1 MKIID
6 LSHEI
11 HSSIPVYPGTKPPSF
26 VQTNTIEQDGFA
38 ELTFCMAT
46 HTATHMDAP
55 AHILPGGKTLDR
67 FDAAHFAGRAVL
79 IDALDVPGGAITAN
93 HLEPYDSRLE
103 RAGFAL
109 IHTGWS
115 RYWGEK
121 GYFEGFP
128 ALTAGAAE
136 KLAGFRLQGVGIDA
150 ISVDPIDSYDLPV
163 HHILLGSGI
172 LIIENLARLDAI
184 RKEEIH
190 FICLPLKII
199 GADGSPARAVAI
211 I

>member
-11 HSSIPVYPGTKPPSF
+11 HPSIPVYPGTTPPSF
-26 VQTNTIEQDGFA
+26 VQTHTIEQDGFA
-38 ELTFCMAT
+38 EITFSMAT

-55 AHILPGGKTLDR
+55 AHILAGGKTLDR
-67 FDAAHFAGRAVL
+67 FDAAHFAGRAVV
-79 IDALDVPGGAITAN
+79 IDALDVPDGTITAN
-93 HLEPYDSRLE
+93 RLEPYSSRLE
-103 RAGFAL
+103 QADFAL

-121 GYFEGFP
+121 GYFGGFP
-128 ALTAGAAE
+128 ALTADAAE

-163 HHILLGSGI
+163 HHILLEAGI

-184 RKEEIH
+184 EKDDVH
-190 FICLPLKII
+190 FICLPLKIRD
-199 GADGSPARAVAI
+199 ADGSPARAVAI